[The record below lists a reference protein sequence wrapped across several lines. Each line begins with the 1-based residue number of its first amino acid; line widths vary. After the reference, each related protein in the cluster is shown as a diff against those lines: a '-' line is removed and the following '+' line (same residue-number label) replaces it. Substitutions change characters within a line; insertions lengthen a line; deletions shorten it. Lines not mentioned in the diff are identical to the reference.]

1 MIYIDKEYIKN
12 SNNITYENLSQGES
26 DKLKDLE
33 QTFNNEFQ
41 SDYYL
46 MVMKNNIIKS

>member
-1 MIYIDKEYIKN
+1 MKN
-12 SNNITYENLSQGES
+12 SNNITYANLSQGEAE
-26 DKLKDLE
+26 KLKDLE

-41 SDYYL
+41 SEYYF